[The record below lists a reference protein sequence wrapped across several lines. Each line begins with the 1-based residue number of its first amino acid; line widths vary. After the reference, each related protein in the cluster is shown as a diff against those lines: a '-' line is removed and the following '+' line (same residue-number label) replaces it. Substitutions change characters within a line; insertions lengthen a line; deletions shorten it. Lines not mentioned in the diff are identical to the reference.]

1 MAASPLTP
9 EPANA
14 LPAKLPPFDFFAAFG
29 FMARPIQLCR
39 KRRSWAETPAIR
51 EALAA

>member
-1 MAASPLTP
+1 MAAIPLTP

-51 EALAA
+51 QALAA